1 VQDIAERSRLK
12 SEMLQGYG
20 DTVLRAEALEEQ
32 LVKSRKHAAA
42 MQSKLDTAFAK
53 YHNDIQ
59 EMQAKGDNL
68 VRKNKSL
75 RNKNKGTPLVLL
87 STCWRSRG
95 SLTRF
100 ALLFVELETRVE
112 QLKTSETDLKNLFY
126 REQEARQVLELDYK
140 ELAYECDKHMEL
152 RIASDHDLVNC
163 YKSLQKLNE
172 DCEKLRAQLK
182 ELEEA
187 ALPIARLLVPHP
199 GGPKIAPLVDRLK
212 EAPSRLAA
220 YVKHL
225 ARSIP
230 NQVLA
235 FMKSYFPKAPV
246 DVVAGG
252 LAANCTDEQ
261 YAELLEQMA
270 PIADQVV
277 EKLNLQ

>member
-1 VQDIAERSRLK
+1 VQDVTERSRLK
-12 SEMLQGYG
+12 TEMLQGYG
-20 DTVLRAEALEEQ
+20 DAMLRAEMLEDQ
-32 LVKSRKHAAA
+32 LVKSRKHSTA

-59 EMQAKGDNL
+59 EMQAKNDDL

-75 RNKNKGTPLVLL
+75 RNKNKCTPLVLL

-95 SLTRF
+95 SLTSS
-100 ALLFVELETRVE
+100 ALLFAELETQVE
-112 QLKTSETDLKNLFY
+112 HLKTSETDLKNLFY
-126 REQEARQVLELDYK
+126 REQEARQVLELHYK
-140 ELAYECDKHMEL
+140 ELAYECEKHMEL
-152 RIASDHDLVNC
+152 RIASDRDLINC

-187 ALPIARLLVPHP
+187 ALPIARLLMPHP

-212 EAPSRLAA
+212 EAPSWLAV

-225 ARSIP
+225 AKSIP

-246 DVVAGG
+246 DVVTGG
-252 LAANCTDEQ
+252 LAANCSDKQ

-270 PIADQVV
+270 PIADQVA

>member
-1 VQDIAERSRLK
+1 VQDVAERSRLK

-20 DTVLRAEALEEQ
+20 DTVLRAEALEDQ
-32 LVKSRKHAAA
+32 LVKFRKHAAT

-59 EMQAKGDNL
+59 EMQAKSDDL

-75 RNKNKGTPLVLL
+75 RNKNKGTPLDLL
-87 STCWRSRG
+87 STWRSRG
-95 SLTRF
+95 SLTRC
-100 ALLFVELETRVE
+100 ALLFAELETRVE
-112 QLKTSETDLKNLFY
+112 QLKTSEMDLKNLFC
-126 REQEARQVLELDYK
+126 REQEARQVLELDCK

-152 RIASDHDLVNC
+152 RIGSDRDLVNC
-163 YKSLQKLNE
+163 YKSLQKLNK

-182 ELEEA
+182 ELEET

-199 GGPKIAPLVDRLK
+199 GGPKIALLVDRLK
-212 EAPSRLAA
+212 EAPSQLAA

-235 FMKSYFPKAPV
+235 FMKSYFPKAPI
-246 DVVAGG
+246 DIVAGG

-270 PIADQVV
+270 PIAEQVAD
-277 EKLNLQ
+277 KLNIQ